1 VRRLNTDVPSGD
13 RSEAAESR
21 PVPNESL
28 ADGQEWLRNLLSK
41 TSRHVCVLIDDTADR
56 APGDPKRPPFVVQ
69 LY

>member
-1 VRRLNTDVPSGD
+1 
-13 RSEAAESR
+13 
-21 PVPNESL
+21 L